1 LKKQAI
7 SGSKKE
13 GNTETEH
20 VLVVLL
26 LVVIVVLDTITI
38 KPISRNIIGSF
49 RIALQEAIYNS
60 FTMN

>member
-1 LKKQAI
+1 LKKEAI

-13 GNTETEH
+13 GNNETKH

-38 KPISRNIIGSF
+38 KPISGNIIGSF
-49 RIALQEAIYNS
+49 GIAGSNS
-60 FTMN
+60 